1 MEHRDVT
8 RRISQIVAASLLVM
22 GGTWGLSS
30 CERASGQSAATEI
43 PTKPSLLNVKPQPT
57 ATQPSEITFTVAATG
72 DALTHDALMPDVS
85 RDAAGNTHFTNLM
98 AGIKPFLEGADL
110 AICHQEIAFAPDG
123 APYQGFPNFAMPT
136 GWAQDMKD
144 LGYDGCST
152 ASNHTTDQ
160 GIEGVYQTLNVLEK
174 AGMGATG
181 SRRSAEEKPYQMYS
195 LTKDGRTIKI
205 AHLSLAWGKLGG
217 MPYINEKPW
226 LVNVDNM
233 SEILTW
239 AAQARQ
245 EGANVVIL
253 SGHNGLEYELQPSG
267 WARQWAQE
275 AAASGLIDL
284 YIGHHP
290 HVPQGIE
297 KLPGGVDG
305 KGMWTYWSV
314 GNVISDMRPLT
325 TMHTDSEQIAWA
337 TIRVPAQ
344 GNAEFISAQWVA
356 IGLEPDS
363 HLVVP
368 LAAAAQ
374 GQIPPDSAMSAS
386 KAAQYRGFLQSL
398 VGPETPEL
406 TEPPATPSPAR
417 VEALPKQ

>member
-1 MEHRDVT
+1 MGNRQIT
-8 RRISQIVAASLLVM
+8 RKISYAAATTLLVL
-22 GGTWGLSS
+22 GGTWGLTG
-30 CERASGQSAATEI
+30 CEGAAGKTAAKDV
-43 PTKPSLLNVKPQPT
+43 PTKTSLVKVKPKST
-57 ATQPSEITFTVAATG
+57 ATQPAEMTFTVAATG

-110 AICHQEIAFAPDG
+110 AICHQEIAFAADG
-123 APYQGFPNFAMPT
+123 AAYQGFPNFAMPT
-136 GWAQDMKD
+136 GWAQDMKG

-174 AGMGATG
+174 AGLGATG
-181 SRRSAEEKPYQMYS
+181 SRRSAAEKPYQMYQ

-217 MPYINEKPW
+217 MPYIREKPW

-233 SEILTW
+233 SEILKW
-239 AAQARQ
+239 AAEARQ
-245 EGANVVIL
+245 EGAKVVIL
-253 SGHNGLEYELQPSG
+253 SGHNGLEYELQPSS

-314 GNVISDMRPLT
+314 GNVISDMRPLA

-337 TIRVPAQ
+337 TIKVPAQ
-344 GNAEFISAQWVA
+344 GNAEVISAQWVG

-363 HLVVP
+363 HMVVP
-368 LAAAAQ
+368 LAAAAR
-374 GQIPPDSAMSAS
+374 GQIPPGSAMSAS
-386 KAAQYRGFLQSL
+386 KATKYREFLQSL

-406 TEPPATPSPAR
+406 TEPPATPSPAQIK
-417 VEALPKQ
+417 ALPKQ

>member
-8 RRISQIVAASLLVM
+8 RRISQIVAASLLVI
-22 GGTWGLSS
+22 GGTWGLSG
-30 CERASGQSAATEI
+30 CEGTSGKSAATEI
-43 PTKPSLLNVKPQPT
+43 PTKPSLLNVKPKPT

-110 AICHQEIAFAPDG
+110 AICHQEIAFAQDG

-267 WARQWAQE
+267 WARQWAQ
-275 AAASGLIDL
+275 AAADSGLIDL

-344 GNAEFISAQWVA
+344 GNAEVISAQWVA

-363 HLVVP
+363 HMVVP

-374 GQIPPDSAMSAS
+374 GQIPPGSAMSAS

-406 TEPPATPSPAR
+406 TEPPAAPSPAR

>member
-1 MEHRDVT
+1 MGNRQIT
-8 RRISQIVAASLLVM
+8 RKISYAAATTLLVL
-22 GGTWGLSS
+22 GGAWGLTG
-30 CERASGQSAATEI
+30 CEGAAGKTAAKDV
-43 PTKPSLLNVKPQPT
+43 PTKTSLVKVKPKPT
-57 ATQPSEITFTVAATG
+57 TTQPAEMTFTVAATG

-85 RDAAGNTHFTNLM
+85 RDTAGNTHFTNLM

-110 AICHQEIAFAPDG
+110 AICHQEIAFAADG
-123 APYQGFPNFAMPT
+123 AAYQGFPNFAMPT

-174 AGMGATG
+174 TGLGATG
-181 SRRSAEEKPYQMYS
+181 SRRSAAEKPYQMYQ

-217 MPYINEKPW
+217 MPYIREKPW

-233 SEILTW
+233 SEILKW
-239 AAQARQ
+239 AAEARQ

-253 SGHNGLEYELQPSG
+253 SGHNGLEYELQPSS

-275 AAASGLIDL
+275 AAASGLFDL

-314 GNVISDMRPLT
+314 GNVISDMRPLA

-337 TIRVPAQ
+337 TIKVPAQ
-344 GNAEFISAQWVA
+344 GSAEVISAQWVG

-363 HLVVP
+363 HMVVP
-368 LAAAAQ
+368 LAAAAR
-374 GQIPPDSAMSAS
+374 GQIPPGSAMSAS
-386 KAAQYRGFLQSL
+386 KATKYREFLQSL

-406 TEPPATPSPAR
+406 TEPPATPSPAQIK
-417 VEALPKQ
+417 ALPKQ

>member
-1 MEHRDVT
+1 MGNRQIT
-8 RRISQIVAASLLVM
+8 RKISYAAATTLLVL
-22 GGTWGLSS
+22 GGAWGLTG
-30 CERASGQSAATEI
+30 CEGAAGKTAAKDV
-43 PTKPSLLNVKPQPT
+43 PTKTSLVKVKPKPS
-57 ATQPSEITFTVAATG
+57 ATQPAEMTFTVAATG

-110 AICHQEIAFAPDG
+110 AICHQEIAFAADG
-123 APYQGFPNFAMPT
+123 AAYQGFPNFAMPT

-174 AGMGATG
+174 AGLGATG
-181 SRRSAEEKPYQMYS
+181 SRRSAAEKPYQMYQ

-217 MPYINEKPW
+217 MPYIREKPW

-233 SEILTW
+233 SEILKW
-239 AAQARQ
+239 AAEARQ

-253 SGHNGLEYELQPSG
+253 SGHNGLEYELQPSS

-297 KLPGGVDG
+297 KLPGGVDS

-314 GNVISDMRPLT
+314 GNVISDMRPLA

-337 TIRVPAQ
+337 TIKVPAQ
-344 GNAEFISAQWVA
+344 GNAEVISAQWVG

-363 HLVVP
+363 HMVVP
-368 LAAAAQ
+368 LAAAAR
-374 GQIPPDSAMSAS
+374 GQIPPGSAMSAS
-386 KAAQYRGFLQSL
+386 KATKYREFLQSL

-406 TEPPATPSPAR
+406 TEPPAIPSPAQIK
-417 VEALPKQ
+417 ALPKQ

>member
-1 MEHRDVT
+1 MGNRQIT
-8 RRISQIVAASLLVM
+8 RKISYAAATTLLVL
-22 GGTWGLSS
+22 GGTWGLTG
-30 CERASGQSAATEI
+30 CEGAAGKTAAKDV
-43 PTKPSLLNVKPQPT
+43 PTKTSLVKVKPKST
-57 ATQPSEITFTVAATG
+57 ATQPAEMTFTVAATG

-110 AICHQEIAFAPDG
+110 AICHQEIAFAADG
-123 APYQGFPNFAMPT
+123 AAYQGFPNFAMPT
-136 GWAQDMKD
+136 GWAQDMKG

-174 AGMGATG
+174 AGLGATG
-181 SRRSAEEKPYQMYS
+181 SRRSAAEKPYQMYQ

-217 MPYINEKPW
+217 MPYIREKPW

-233 SEILTW
+233 SEILKW
-239 AAQARQ
+239 AAEARQ

-253 SGHNGLEYELQPSG
+253 SGHNGLEYELQPSS

-314 GNVISDMRPLT
+314 GNVISDMRPLA
-325 TMHTDSEQIAWA
+325 TMHTDSEQIVWA
-337 TIRVPAQ
+337 TIKVPAQ
-344 GNAEFISAQWVA
+344 GNAEVISAQWVG

-363 HLVVP
+363 HMVVP
-368 LAAAAQ
+368 LAAAAR
-374 GQIPPDSAMSAS
+374 GQIPPGSAMSAS
-386 KAAQYRGFLQSL
+386 KATKYREFLQSL

-406 TEPPATPSPAR
+406 TEPPATPSPAQIK
-417 VEALPKQ
+417 ALPKQ

>member
-22 GGTWGLSS
+22 GGTWGLSG

-110 AICHQEIAFAPDG
+110 AICHQEIAFAPGG

-337 TIRVPAQ
+337 TIRVPAH
-344 GNAEFISAQWVA
+344 GNAEVISAQWVA

-363 HLVVP
+363 HMVVP

-374 GQIPPDSAMSAS
+374 GQVPPGSAMSAS

>member
-22 GGTWGLSS
+22 GGTWGLSG
-30 CERASGQSAATEI
+30 CEGASGQSAATEI

-110 AICHQEIAFAPDG
+110 AICHQEIAFAQDG

-217 MPYINEKPW
+217 MPFINEKPW

-344 GNAEFISAQWVA
+344 GNAEVISAQWVA

-363 HLVVP
+363 HMVVP

-374 GQIPPDSAMSAS
+374 GQVPPGSAMSAS

-406 TEPPATPSPAR
+406 TEPPAEPSPAR

>member
-57 ATQPSEITFTVAATG
+57 ATQHSEITFTVAATG

-344 GNAEFISAQWVA
+344 GNAEVISAQWVA

-363 HLVVP
+363 HMVVP

>member
-22 GGTWGLSS
+22 GGTWGLSG
-30 CERASGQSAATEI
+30 CDSAAGKSAAKEI

-123 APYQGFPNFAMPT
+123 APYQGFPTFAMPT

-344 GNAEFISAQWVA
+344 GNAEVISAQWVA

-363 HLVVP
+363 HMVVP

>member
-8 RRISQIVAASLLVM
+8 RRISQIVAASLLVI
-22 GGTWGLSS
+22 GGTWGLSG
-30 CERASGQSAATEI
+30 CEGTSGKSAATEI
-43 PTKPSLLNVKPQPT
+43 PTKPSLLNVKPKPT

-110 AICHQEIAFAPDG
+110 AICHQEIAFAQDG

-267 WARQWAQE
+267 WARQWAQA

-344 GNAEFISAQWVA
+344 GNAEVISAQWVA

-374 GQIPPDSAMSAS
+374 GQIPPGSAMSAS

-406 TEPPATPSPAR
+406 TEPPAGPSPAK
-417 VEALPKQ
+417 VEALPEQ

>member
-344 GNAEFISAQWVA
+344 GNAEVISAQWVA

-363 HLVVP
+363 HMVVP

>member
-1 MEHRDVT
+1 MGNRQIT
-8 RRISQIVAASLLVM
+8 RKISYAAATTLLVL
-22 GGTWGLSS
+22 GGAWGVTG
-30 CERASGQSAATEI
+30 CEGAAGKTAAKDV
-43 PTKPSLLNVKPQPT
+43 PTKTSLVKVKPKPS
-57 ATQPSEITFTVAATG
+57 ATQPAEMTFTVAATG

-110 AICHQEIAFAPDG
+110 AICHQEVAFAADG
-123 APYQGFPNFAMPT
+123 AAYQGFPNFAMPT

-174 AGMGATG
+174 TGLGATG
-181 SRRSAEEKPYQMYS
+181 SRRSAAEKPYQMYQ

-217 MPYINEKPW
+217 MPYIREKPW

-233 SEILTW
+233 SEILKW
-239 AAQARQ
+239 AAEARQ

-253 SGHNGLEYELQPSG
+253 SGHNGLEYELQPSS

-314 GNVISDMRPLT
+314 GNVISDMRPLA

-337 TIRVPAQ
+337 TIKVPAQ
-344 GNAEFISAQWVA
+344 GNAEVISAQWVG

-363 HLVVP
+363 HMVVP
-368 LAAAAQ
+368 LAAAAR
-374 GQIPPDSAMSAS
+374 GQIPPGSAMSAS
-386 KAAQYRGFLQSL
+386 KATKYREFLQSL

-406 TEPPATPSPAR
+406 TEPPATPSPAQIK
-417 VEALPKQ
+417 ALPKQ

>member
-363 HLVVP
+363 HMVVP

>member
-1 MEHRDVT
+1 
-8 RRISQIVAASLLVM
+8 
-22 GGTWGLSS
+22 
-30 CERASGQSAATEI
+30 
-43 PTKPSLLNVKPQPT
+43 
-57 ATQPSEITFTVAATG
+57 
-72 DALTHDALMPDVS
+72 
-85 RDAAGNTHFTNLM
+85 
-98 AGIKPFLEGADL
+98 
-110 AICHQEIAFAPDG
+110 
-123 APYQGFPNFAMPT
+123 
-136 GWAQDMKD
+136 MKD

-344 GNAEFISAQWVA
+344 GNAEVISAQWVA

-363 HLVVP
+363 HMVVP

-374 GQIPPDSAMSAS
+374 GQIPPGSAMSAS

>member
-1 MEHRDVT
+1 MGNRQIT
-8 RRISQIVAASLLVM
+8 RKISYAAATTLLVL
-22 GGTWGLSS
+22 GGAWGLTG
-30 CERASGQSAATEI
+30 CEGAAGKTAAKDV
-43 PTKPSLLNVKPQPT
+43 PTKTSLVKVKPKPS
-57 ATQPSEITFTVAATG
+57 ATQPAEMTFTVAATG

-85 RDAAGNTHFTNLM
+85 RDAAGNAHFTNLM

-110 AICHQEIAFAPDG
+110 AICHQEIAFAADG
-123 APYQGFPNFAMPT
+123 AAYQGFPNFAMPT

-174 AGMGATG
+174 AGLGATG
-181 SRRSAEEKPYQMYS
+181 SRRSATEKPYQMYQ

-217 MPYINEKPW
+217 MPYIREKPW

-233 SEILTW
+233 SEILKW
-239 AAQARQ
+239 AAEARQ

-253 SGHNGLEYELQPSG
+253 SGHNGLEYELQPSS

-275 AAASGLIDL
+275 AAASGLFDL

-314 GNVISDMRPLT
+314 GNVISDMRPLA

-337 TIRVPAQ
+337 TIKVPAQ
-344 GNAEFISAQWVA
+344 GSAEVISAQWVG

-363 HLVVP
+363 HMVVP
-368 LAAAAQ
+368 LAAAAR
-374 GQIPPDSAMSAS
+374 GQIPPGSAMSAS
-386 KAAQYRGFLQSL
+386 KATKYREFLQSL

-406 TEPPATPSPAR
+406 TEPPATPSPAQIK
-417 VEALPKQ
+417 ALPKQ